1 MSKFPS
7 SKPEEY
13 ASSSTSETK
22 ESNGTLQMDG
32 PEDTIAAVARF
43 IEKLH
48 SRITSPPEKE
58 LVTACLLRLAKA
70 RKETRTVIGS
80 HAQAMPLFISILRS
94 GTSEANLNQL
104 RLGRLQ
110 QKLYMKFPLARSLM
124 INSVSRFATEG
135 VTTTLWEQLNPKNKQ
150 DKVVQGFVTGALR
163 NLCRDKDN
171 YWRATLEAG
180 GVDIIVDLLS
190 SDNAAAQSNAASLLA
205 RLMLAFG
212 DSIPKVIDSG
222 AVQAL
227 LQLVDQNNDISV
239 RASAADAL
247 EALSLNSTKAKKAI
261 VDAGGV
267 PILIGAMVAPSKECM
282 QGEFEPPLLAAPF
295 ADITGSLTDALM
307 VFEQNAGADEESFDA
322 TKIED
327 ILVKLLEPH

>member
-80 HAQAMPLFISILRS
+80 YAQAMPLFISILRS
-94 GTSEANLNQL
+94 GTSEAKVNDAATLSALCKDDGL
-104 RLGRLQ
+104 RVKVLLGGCIP
-110 QKLYMKFPLARSLM
+110 PLLSLLKSKSIEARKAAAEAIYEVSSG
-124 INSVSRFATEG
+124 SVSDDQFGIKICHR
-135 VTTTLWEQLNPKNKQ
+135 
-150 DKVVQGFVTGALR
+150 
-163 NLCRDKDN
+163 RDKDN

-180 GVDIIVDLLS
+180 GADIIVDLLS

-282 QGEFEPPLLAAPF
+282 QGEF
-295 ADITGSLTDALM
+295 G
-307 VFEQNAGADEESFDA
+307 
-322 TKIED
+322 
-327 ILVKLLEPH
+327 

>member
-1 MSKFPS
+1 
-7 SKPEEY
+7 
-13 ASSSTSETK
+13 
-22 ESNGTLQMDG
+22 
-32 PEDTIAAVARF
+32 
-43 IEKLH
+43 
-48 SRITSPPEKE
+48 
-58 LVTACLLRLAKA
+58 
-70 RKETRTVIGS
+70 
-80 HAQAMPLFISILRS
+80 
-94 GTSEANLNQL
+94 
-104 RLGRLQ
+104 
-110 QKLYMKFPLARSLM
+110 
-124 INSVSRFATEG
+124 
-135 VTTTLWEQLNPKNKQ
+135 
-150 DKVVQGFVTGALR
+150 VVQGFVTGALR

-171 YWRATLEAG
+171 YWRATIEAG
-180 GVDIIVDLLS
+180 GVDIPVGLLS

-205 RLMLAFG
+205 LLMLAFG

-227 LQLVDQNNDISV
+227 LQLMDQNSDIFV

-247 EALSLNSTKAKKAI
+247 EALSSNSTKAKKAI

-267 PILIGAMVAPSKECM
+267 TILIGAIVAPSKECM
-282 QGEFEPPLLAAPF
+282 QGEFGQALQGLATWALANICGGISALILYLGELSQPPLLAAPF

>member
-80 HAQAMPLFISILRS
+80 YAQAMPLFISILRS
-94 GTSEANLNQL
+94 GTSEAKVNDAATLSALCKDDGL
-104 RLGRLQ
+104 RVKVLLGGCIP
-110 QKLYMKFPLARSLM
+110 PLLSLLKSKSIEARKAAAEAIYEVSSG
-124 INSVSRFATEG
+124 SVSDDQFGIKICHR
-135 VTTTLWEQLNPKNKQ
+135 
-150 DKVVQGFVTGALR
+150 
-163 NLCRDKDN
+163 RDKDN

-180 GVDIIVDLLS
+180 GADIIVDLLS

-261 VDAGGV
+261 VDAG
-267 PILIGAMVAPSKECM
+267 
-282 QGEFEPPLLAAPF
+282 EPPLLAAPF